1 MEEYSGIVIMATN
14 LKKNMD
20 EAFVRRIRFIID
32 FPFPDEKHREKI
44 WRNMFPAQT
53 PISPDVNLSELA
65 RKMKITGG
73 NIKNI
78 SLRAAY
84 LAAENDEA
92 VKMDDL
98 ILASKYELKKMGN
111 LYADADLKK

>member
-32 FPFPDEKHREKI
+32 FPLPDEKQREKI
-44 WRNMFPAQT
+44 WRNMFPNQV
-53 PISPDVNLSELA
+53 PISPNVNLSELA

-84 LAAENDEA
+84 LAAENDEI

-111 LYADADLKK
+111 LYVDADFKQ